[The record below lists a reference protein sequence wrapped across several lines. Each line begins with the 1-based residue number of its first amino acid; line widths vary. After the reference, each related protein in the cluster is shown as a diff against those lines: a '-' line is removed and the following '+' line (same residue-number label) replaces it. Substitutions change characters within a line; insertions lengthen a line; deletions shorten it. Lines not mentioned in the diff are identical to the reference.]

1 MIKTAKDRDYWPLD
15 KKCMEFF
22 GNVQLGKYYTQDYVQ
37 IRKDFDNFFKDKKE
51 IYSYYFILHD
61 DSDYLH
67 VHFIICCSI
76 QVRPITWLNKMADS
90 LQVSEQ
96 AISITKLRSIV
107 GAIKYVLHKS
117 EESIED
123 GKKEYDVHELLSNEN
138 DLVIQGYLESESDN
152 NLSLSLIRDLVV
164 SCDLKS
170 DVILRINNDRLV
182 KRMRYYIDTFWQDK
196 EMLQLRQSKYDDLPF

>member
-67 VHFIICCSI
+67 VH
-76 QVRPITWLNKMADS
+76 
-90 LQVSEQ
+90 
-96 AISITKLRSIV
+96 
-107 GAIKYVLHKS
+107 
-117 EESIED
+117 
-123 GKKEYDVHELLSNEN
+123 
-138 DLVIQGYLESESDN
+138 
-152 NLSLSLIRDLVV
+152 
-164 SCDLKS
+164 
-170 DVILRINNDRLV
+170 
-182 KRMRYYIDTFWQDK
+182 
-196 EMLQLRQSKYDDLPF
+196 